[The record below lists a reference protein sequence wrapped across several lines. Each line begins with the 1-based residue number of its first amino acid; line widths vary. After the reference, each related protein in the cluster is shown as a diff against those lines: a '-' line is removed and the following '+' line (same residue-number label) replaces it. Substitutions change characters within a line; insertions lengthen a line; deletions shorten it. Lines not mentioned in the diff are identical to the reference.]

1 MNKNSKYLF
10 LGLTLL
16 ILLISVGSISAT
28 DNTTSTTEQI
38 STTDT
43 LNDVVTT
50 INPKIE
56 DKKLETNKTNKI
68 NKINSKKET
77 KTINTNKSVKK
88 QTTHIV
94 TNSTVTQYFDKNN
107 NYTLSSSVADGD
119 TLDIQGNISNLDD
132 KDFNDH

>member
-68 NKINSKKET
+68 N
-77 KTINTNKSVKK
+77 TNKSVKK

>member
-56 DKKLETNKTNKI
+56 DKKLETNKT
-68 NKINSKKET
+68 NSKKET

>member
-1 MNKNSKYLF
+1 M
-10 LGLTLL
+10 
-16 ILLISVGSISAT
+16 
-28 DNTTSTTEQI
+28 
-38 STTDT
+38 
-43 LNDVVTT
+43 
-50 INPKIE
+50 
-56 DKKLETNKTNKI
+56 
-68 NKINSKKET
+68 
-77 KTINTNKSVKK
+77 KK

>member
-16 ILLISVGSISAT
+16 ILLISIGSISAT